1 MLELAV
7 EPRFVHALTN
17 LMQAYASAGTRI
29 AQASADQGLQLWAG
43 AWRLTAQRADA
54 RWHEW
59 SRSPLTPWGVWTSSS
74 GLVADHCAAEPV
86 TPATVGEPGYA
97 SYRTASGHAT
107 AQVIVLDD
115 RRRYSGAR

>member
-1 MLELAV
+1 MLDVTV

-17 LMQAYASAGTRI
+17 LMQAYATAGTRI
-29 AQASADQGLQLWAG
+29 AQASADQGLMLWAS

-59 SRSPLTPWGVWTSSS
+59 SRSPLTPWGVWTSAN
-74 GLVADHCAAEPV
+74 GAVTDKFRATEPV
-86 TPATVGEPGYA
+86 MPATASEPAYA
-97 SYRTASGHAT
+97 SYRTSSGHAT

-115 RRRYSGAR
+115 RRR

>member
-1 MLELAV
+1 MLDLSV

-17 LMQAYASAGTRI
+17 LIQAYAAAGTRI
-29 AQASADQGLQLWAG
+29 AQASADQGLTLWAG

-59 SRSPLTPWGVWTSSS
+59 SRSPLTPWGVRAS
-74 GLVADHCAAEPV
+74 AV
-86 TPATVGEPGYA
+86 TDASRAGEPAVAPMAGEPAYA
-97 SYRTASGHAT
+97 SYRTSSGHAT

-115 RRRYSGAR
+115 RRR